1 MLRIGHRLGLI
12 TLETTTIAASFLL
25 RIGHRLGLI
34 TLLLAFLGFH
44 NELRIGHRLGLITLQ
59 AHLSDFKATTY
70 VPKAVRI
77 IATAREE
84 IQEFCAFFRE
94 TRPSARTACLLS
106 T

>member
-1 MLRIGHRLGLI
+1 
-12 TLETTTIAASFLL
+12 
-25 RIGHRLGLI
+25 
-34 TLLLAFLGFH
+34 
-44 NELRIGHRLGLITLQ
+44 LITLQ